1 MATTTE
7 QKRGEAALDLLRTI
21 GGMLATGE
29 LGRTLDAAG
38 DRGSL
43 LRVQMMTAI
52 LDALGRPA
60 ACCQPTRAVTRAM
73 SLPW

>member
-43 LRVQMMTAI
+43 LRVELMTAI
-52 LDALGRPA
+52 LDVLAPLPA
-60 ACCQPTRAVTRAM
+60 ASPPGQSPGQ
-73 SLPW
+73 

>member
-52 LDALGRPA
+52 LDALAAPLPA
-60 ACCQPTRAVTRAM
+60 ASPPGQSPGQ
-73 SLPW
+73 